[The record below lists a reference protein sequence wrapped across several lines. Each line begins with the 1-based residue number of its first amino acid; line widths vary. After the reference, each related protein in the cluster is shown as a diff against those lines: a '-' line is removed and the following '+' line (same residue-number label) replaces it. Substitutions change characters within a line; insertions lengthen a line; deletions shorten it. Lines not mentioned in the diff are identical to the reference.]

1 MRWLPASGQRA
12 LLDLAAMPLGKRLVR
27 GAAASL
33 VMTAASIML
42 GIASSVLL
50 GRTLGPRHYG
60 LYSLALLLIGMT
72 TVPFFY
78 GMTMLLTR
86 ETGKVMASGNRAD
99 MTGLLRWS
107 YWVSALAALGV
118 TVMAGAL
125 LWTLRG
131 RLDPDFAKTGL
142 LALPMIGLSI
152 LMPLN
157 STVLR
162 GLGGLVRSQFCDL
175 ALRPA
180 LALLFVLIIAS
191 RHTLGASSALIAQI
205 LAVAV
210 TVTLSGWWLFLAW
223 REMPQARKAGEPPAL
238 TPFRLKGLMTFSA
251 VAAVT
256 SFYGSIDS
264 LLLGAI
270 GGTASLGIYR
280 IALVAVQLMPAL
292 TLAIS
297 TIVVPSIARL
307 WAEGDRAKLQR
318 LLTITSRATLALA
331 LPLGLVLILA
341 GRPLLLFGF
350 GDEFAAGA
358 PALAICAAGQVLSA
372 TMGPVFNVYNMAGH
386 EQTALRCMLAGA
398 AINAGLCLVLIAPLG
413 PTGAALAA
421 TAGNLVTT
429 GLMARNERRLTGV
442 TSSILG

>member
-1 MRWLPASGQRA
+1 
-12 LLDLAAMPLGKRLVR
+12 MPLGKRLVR

-33 VMTAASIML
+33 VMTAASIVL

-50 GRTLGPRHYG
+50 GRTLGPQHYG
-60 LYSLALLLIGMT
+60 LYSLAQLLISMT

-78 GMTMLLTR
+78 GMTMLMTR
-86 ETGKVMASGNRAD
+86 ETGKVMANGTRAD

-107 YWVSALAALGV
+107 YRVSALAALSV
-118 TVMAGAL
+118 TVMAGVL
-125 LWTLRG
+125 LWMFRG
-131 RLDPDFAKTGL
+131 RMEPDVIKTGL
-142 LALPMIGLSI
+142 LSLPMIGLSI

-175 ALRPA
+175 VLRPA
-180 LALLFVLIIAS
+180 LALLFVLMIAS
-191 RHTLGASSALIAQI
+191 QHTLGASSALIAQN
-205 LAVAV
+205 LAIAA

-223 REMPQARKAGEPPAL
+223 REMPQVRKGDKQSAVG
-238 TPFRLKGLMTFSA
+238 PFRLRGLLTFSA

-256 SFYGSIDS
+256 SFYSSIDS

-280 IALVAVQLMPAL
+280 IALVAVQLMSAL

-307 WAEGDRAKLQR
+307 WAEGDRVKLQR
-318 LLTITSRATLALA
+318 LLTITSRAALA
-331 LPLGLVLILA
+331 LVLPLCVILMLA
-341 GRPLLLFGF
+341 GRPLLRFGF
-350 GDEFAAGA
+350 GGDFAAGA
-358 PALAICAAGQVLSA
+358 PALAICAAGQLLTA
-372 TMGPVFNVYNMAGH
+372 MMGPVFNVYNMTGH

-398 AINAGLCLVLIAPLG
+398 AVNAGFCLVLISPLG

-421 TAGNLVTT
+421 TAGSLVTT
-429 GLMARNERRLTGV
+429 GLMAWNERRLTGV
-442 TSSILG
+442 TSSVLG

>member
-60 LYSLALLLIGMT
+60 LYSLALLLIGLT

-78 GMTMLLTR
+78 GITMLLTR

-191 RHTLGASSALIAQI
+191 QHTLGASSALIAQI

-270 GGTASLGIYR
+270 GGTASLGIC
-280 IALVAVQLMPAL
+280 
-292 TLAIS
+292 

-372 TMGPVFNVYNMAGH
+372 TMGPVFNVYNMTGH